1 MDAELSIRLD
11 AVNDDISLL
20 QKKQGLTFGTDALLL
35 ASYIEGK
42 YDRALELGA
51 GTGVISLLL
60 LKREKAR
67 QVTALEVQADFA
79 EIIRKNAV
87 RNDVSDALDSIC
99 IDLRDFSCEKKYPLV
114 FTNPPYMRCD
124 SGKANV
130 YDEKNIA
137 RHEVKGTIFD
147 FCKCASRSLKF
158 GGSFYAVYRTDRMAD
173 LICAMREC
181 KIEPKRI
188 TFVHADENSPP
199 SMLLIEGKCGAA
211 PSMRVTPPLIL
222 YKDSAHKTYSEDYE
236 YIYQNGRFS
245 EKFQIRNARKTPKE
259 VLDGTG
265 KKQN

>member
-35 ASYIEGK
+35 ASYIDGR
-42 YDRALELGA
+42 YDHALELGA

-60 LKREKAR
+60 LKRTKTVK
-67 QVTALEVQADFA
+67 VTALEVQPDFA
-79 EIIRKNAV
+79 EIIRENAV
-87 RNDVSDALDSIC
+87 RNDLSDALDAVF
-99 IDLRDFSCEKKYPLV
+99 IDLRDYNSEKKYPLV

-124 SGKANV
+124 SGKANA

-137 RHEVKGTIFD
+137 RHEVKGTILD

-158 GGSFYAVYRTDRMAD
+158 GGAFYVVYRTDRMVD
-173 LICAMREC
+173 LIHAMREC

-199 SMLLIEGKCGAA
+199 SMLLIEGKYGAA

-222 YKDSAHKTYSEDYE
+222 YKDLSHKAYSEDYE
-236 YIYQNGRFS
+236 YIYRNGKFP
-245 EKFQIRNARKTPKE
+245 EKFQIRNARKTLKE
-259 VLDGTG
+259 V
-265 KKQN
+265 

>member
-20 QKKQGLTFGTDALLL
+20 QRKQGLTFGTDALLL
-35 ASYIEGK
+35 ASYIDGI
-42 YDRALELGA
+42 YDDALELGA

-60 LKREKAR
+60 LKRQKIHR
-67 QVTALEVQADFA
+67 VTALEVQPDFA
-79 EIIRKNAV
+79 MIVKQNAM
-87 RNDVSDALDSIC
+87 RNDFADVVDSQC
-99 IDLRDFSCEKKYPLV
+99 CDLRDFNSEKKYALA
-114 FTNPPYMRCD
+114 FSNPPYMKCD
-124 SGKANV
+124 SGKPNM

-158 GGSFYAVYRTDRMAD
+158 GGSFYAVYRTDRMVD
-173 LICAMREC
+173 LLVAMREC

-188 TFVHADENSPP
+188 TFVHADKNSPP

-222 YKDSAHKTYSEDYE
+222 YKDPSHKIHTDDYE
-236 YIYQNGRFS
+236 YIYQKGSFPD
-245 EKFQIRNARKTPKE
+245 KFQNRNMKKARKE
-259 VLDGTG
+259 S
-265 KKQN
+265 